1 MKNTLVV
8 VQITLSILVMLSVLL
23 QSKGVGL
30 SETFG
35 GDGNVYSTKRGAEKV
50 LFIGT
55 VVFAT
60 LLVINSLCFAF
71 IPA

>member
-1 MKNTLVV
+1 MKTALVV
-8 VQITLSILVMLSVLL
+8 AQITLSILVMLSVLL

-35 GDGNVYSTKRGAEKV
+35 GDGNVYSTKRGAEKF
-50 LFIGT
+50 LFIST
-55 VVFAT
+55 VVFST